1 MRVLLPF
8 LALYRRHWFL
18 ILLGMILAIVT
29 LLASIGLLT
38 LSGWFLAGAAIAGF
52 PGLYYFNYM
61 LPAAGVR
68 GAAIFRTAG
77 RYAERLVSHDATFRV
92 LAHLR
97 VFAFSKIL
105 PLSPGGISRFRQGEI
120 LNRLVAD
127 VETLDHL
134 YLRVLSPI
142 FAAFVVIFVLIFGLS
157 FLDPRL
163 AWTLGCI
170 MLFLLFTLPFV
181 FYRAGKPIGQELTY
195 LRAHYRTVLTSALQ
209 GQAELTL
216 FGALPRF
223 RQTLANIE
231 SQWQVRQQQQA
242 NLTGVSQAIIL
253 FASGFTA
260 TLLLWMAADHVGGNT
275 NPGALIALFVFCALA
290 AFEALGPVAVAFQHM
305 GQVIASAERV
315 SQLIDAK
322 PEVTFPDNGLSL
334 PQLESLVVDN
344 ISFTYPEQPFAVLK
358 QVSLSLLPGQ
368 HIALL
373 GKTGCGKST
382 LLQLLTR
389 AWDVDSGMIKINGQN
404 ISDYSEQALR
414 SLMSVVP
421 QRVHIFSDTLRNNL
435 LLANDKATDKQLIE
449 VLDQV
454 GLGNLLENE
463 QKLNAWMGEGGRQ
476 LSGGEQRRLGIA
488 RALLHN
494 TPLIL
499 MDEPTEG
506 LDAQTEQ
513 QILALLKEKCA
524 DKALI
529 VITHRMQGIEQMDTI
544 CVMDN
549 GEIVEQGSHQ
559 ALLDLKGRY
568 FQFRQRHLQQ
578 QALWGTSCTSSMM
591 TPICSRPS
599 MKRCGNLMAC

>member
-1 MRVLLPF
+1 MKILLPF

-18 ILLGMILAIVT
+18 ITLGIILAIVT

-38 LSGWFLAGAAIAGF
+38 LSGWFLAGTAIAGF

-77 RYAERLVSHDATFRV
+77 RYGERLVSHDATFKV

-97 VFAFSKIL
+97 VFAFSKVL
-105 PLSPGGISRFRQGEI
+105 PLSPGGISRFRQGEL

-142 FAAFVVIFVLIFGLS
+142 ITAFFVTFVLIFGLS
-157 FLDPRL
+157 YLDPRL
-163 AWTLGCI
+163 AWTLGGI
-170 MLFLLFTLPFV
+170 MLFLLFTMPFI
-181 FYRAGKPIGQELTY
+181 FYRAGKPIGRELTE
-195 LRAHYRTVLTSALQ
+195 LRGSYRTILTSALQ

-216 FGALPRF
+216 FGATDRF
-223 RQTLANIE
+223 RQNLLNIE
-231 SQWQVRQQQQA
+231 NKWQIRQQQQA
-242 NLTGVSQAIIL
+242 ALTGLSQAIIL
-253 FASGFTA
+253 FASGVTA
-260 TLLLWMAADHVGGNT
+260 TLLLWMAADHVGGDT
-275 NPGALIALFVFCALA
+275 KPGALIALFVFCALA

-305 GQVIASAERV
+305 GQVIASATRV
-315 SQLIDAK
+315 SQLMTAK
-322 PEVTFPDNGLSL
+322 PEVTFPSES
-334 PQLESLVVDN
+334 PSIATLESLTVDN
-344 ISFTYPEQPFAVLK
+344 ISFTYPEQPFAVLHN
-358 QVSLSLLPGQ
+358 VSLTLNKGQ
-368 HIALL
+368 HLALL

-389 AWDVDSGMIKINGQN
+389 AWDVDSGTIYLNGTPINEF
-404 ISDYSEQALR
+404 SEKSLR
-414 SLMSVVP
+414 NMMSVVP
-421 QRVHIFSDTLRNNL
+421 QRVHVFSDTLRNNL
-435 LLANDKATDKQLIE
+435 LLANEQATDIELNE
-449 VLDQV
+449 VLQQV

-463 QKLNAWMGEGGRQ
+463 LKLNAWMGEGGRQ

-506 LDAQTEQ
+506 LDAHTEQ

-524 DKALI
+524 DKTLI
-529 VITHRMQGIEQMDTI
+529 VITHRMQGLEEMDNI

-549 GEIVEQGSHQ
+549 GKIIEQGTHQ
-559 ALLDLKGRY
+559 ALLGMQGQY
-568 FQFRQRHLQQ
+568 YQFRLRHWAQQ
-578 QALWGTSCTSSMM
+578 PL
-591 TPICSRPS
+591 
-599 MKRCGNLMAC
+599 